1 VTLEQVGARSRAAFG
16 AGLRVFPD
24 GVTRATVERDPVPR
38 YVARASGA
46 YFTDLDGRRFLD
58 LNNNYTTLIHGHA
71 FEPVVE
77 AVTRQ
82 MRDGSCYANPT
93 AAEIA
98 LAELIVARVP
108 AVDAVRFVSTGTEAV
123 MYAIKAA
130 RAFTGRHAIAKI
142 EGSFHGSYDPAEVSQ
157 SSTPANWGDA
167 EEPARIANYRGTPPS
182 QLDDVVVLRFNATE
196 ASCRLLEKHAGRLAA
211 LLIDPMPSRPGLI
224 APEPDFIAAVQQ
236 VCRRHGILIISD
248 EVLNFRQGFEG
259 AAVRFGLAPNL
270 YSLGKIIGGG
280 LPIGAIAGRAEVM
293 QVFSAGQGRAP
304 LPQGGTFA
312 ANPLSMV
319 AGLAAMQALD
329 RAAFDHL
336 ARLGDAVRT
345 RLATAIRDRQAPF
358 SVVGAASLFRLH
370 PKRRVPRE
378 YRESHQSAAEAKV
391 MLALWRFFQQAGV
404 NLPNGA
410 AACLSTPMGEAEVE
424 LIGTTFERF
433 LDEKLDLFAELAP

>member
-16 AGLRVFPD
+16 AGQRVFPD

-82 MRDGSCYANPT
+82 MRDGSCFANPT

-259 AAVRFGLAPNL
+259 AAVRFGLAPDL

-410 AACLSTPMGEAEVE
+410 AACLSTPMGEAEVK

-433 LDEKLDLFAELAP
+433 LDEKRDLFAELAP